1 VIVTSHTQS
10 SLRDDLISLGAETGD
25 VLFVHSSFKS
35 IGQVDGGA
43 STVVA
48 AFEDVLTSDGLI
60 LMPSFNLL
68 GDRDERAASWNPE
81 QTASSVGWL
90 TEFFRQMPDTF
101 RSDHYS
107 HSVAARGKDAERFV
121 ADHLS
126 QEGMASLWDR
136 APWGRTYGPNSP
148 MIRAYDRDGKILM
161 LGVDYESSTY
171 CHVVEVMYWNERLPN
186 DPDASFVWLDRDRL
200 GEAWEQTGS
209 MKTGKIGDAGCRLFR
224 IRDYVD
230 GLLSVVR
237 ADPDSFDRVKLG
249 TR

>member
-1 VIVTSHTQS
+1 
-10 SLRDDLISLGAETGD
+10 
-25 VLFVHSSFKS
+25 
-35 IGQVDGGA
+35 
-43 STVVA
+43 
-48 AFEDVLTSDGLI
+48 
-60 LMPSFNLL
+60 MP
-68 GDRDERAASWNPE
+68 G
-81 QTASSVGWL
+81 
-90 TEFFRQMPDTF
+90 TF

-126 QEGMASLWDR
+126 HEGMASLWDR
-136 APWGRTYGPNSP
+136 DPWGKTYGSSSP

-171 CHVVEVMYWNERLPN
+171 CHVVEVMYWNERLSN
-186 DPDASFVWLDRDRL
+186 DPNASFVRLDRDRM
-200 GEAWEQTGS
+200 GEVWEQTGS

-230 GLLSVVR
+230 GLLAVVR
-237 ADPDSFDRVKLG
+237 ADPDPYDRVKLG